1 MENERKPLTKGP
13 KAAILCV
20 SILTGILFCIL
31 GVKMFNILFTIIG
44 AILAL
49 GGILAIISKRLIGG
63 IILAGIGGLIIA
75 SAWIPNWTN
84 VAYIIFGVLMVISG
98 VFGFISA
105 VHDENAKSC
114 VSAVISAVLGGFLI
128 GFREGA
134 DWMIF
139 VIGALFILF
148 GVVGLILLLIPSK
161 KDVKT
166 VDVKPIDK
174 EEK

>member
-1 MENERKPLTKGP
+1 METKELKKGP
-13 KAAILCV
+13 KAALFIV
-20 SILTGILFCIL
+20 AILTGILFCVL

-44 AILAL
+44 ATLAL
-49 GGILAIISKRLIGG
+49 GGILAIISKRIFSG
-63 IILAGIGGLIIA
+63 IIIAGVGGLIIA

-105 VHDENAKSC
+105 VHNEDARSC

-134 DWMIF
+134 DWMLF
-139 VIGALFILF
+139 VIGALFMLI
-148 GVVGLILLLIPSK
+148 GVVGLILLFIPSK

-166 VDVKPIDK
+166 VDVKDIK
-174 EEK
+174 